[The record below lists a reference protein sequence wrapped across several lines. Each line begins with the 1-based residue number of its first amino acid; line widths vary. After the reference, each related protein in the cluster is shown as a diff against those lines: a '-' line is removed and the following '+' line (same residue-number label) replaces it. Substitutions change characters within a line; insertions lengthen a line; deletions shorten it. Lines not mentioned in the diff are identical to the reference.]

1 MNDCSERQIAQL
13 RVPPHSIEGESS
25 VLGGLL
31 LDNSAWDRVGD
42 LLTDQDFYRSEHK
55 LIYAAVGALI
65 NAAKPADV
73 ISVNAYLV
81 NNGQADE
88 VGGIPYLNSLA
99 QCVLSAKNIRRYAE
113 IVRDNAVL
121 RGLISAGDTIASA
134 AFNPQGKDVATI
146 LDEAGAL
153 VTGLRVTTGRTMPTS
168 IEDSVVTL
176 LDRVTELAEGN
187 VPPGTPTRIP
197 GLDRMLGGGLK
208 GGKQIIIAARPSI
221 GKSSLGEQLCLS
233 LALDGHGAAFLS
245 QEMSKDELTDRA
257 VANLGRIALDNIISG
272 QLTDEDWPRLTEA
285 IERMRGIP
293 LYLDDQPG
301 LTLHDISAKA
311 RMLKRQHNIKLL
323 VVDYIQLCDGG
334 KDKDNR
340 HHQIEELSRGTKKL
354 ARQLDITIIL
364 LSQLNREVE
373 KRVSGRPV
381 LSDLKESGSIE
392 EDADVVVLLSRGQE
406 GQGGMQLINC
416 DVPKNRQGKVGG
428 VTLGFDGAFQQWRES
443 TIPFEF
449 KKAAKRHYTEDV

>member
-1 MNDCSERQIAQL
+1 MSHYPDRQIAQL
-13 RVPPHSIEGESS
+13 RVPPHSVEGEAS

-31 LDNSAWDRVGD
+31 LDNSAWDRIGD
-42 LLTDQDFYRSEHK
+42 LLTDQDFYRSENK
-55 LIYAAVGALI
+55 LVYAAIGSLI
-65 NAAKPADV
+65 NAAKPADM
-73 ISVNAYLV
+73 ITVNAYLE
-81 NNGQADE
+81 NQGKAEE
-88 VGGIPYLNSLA
+88 VGGLPYLNQLA
-99 QCVLSAKNIRRYAE
+99 QYVPSAANIRRYAE
-113 IVRDNAVL
+113 IVRDNAIL
-121 RGLISAGDTIASA
+121 RGLITTGDAIATA
-134 AFNPQGKDVATI
+134 AFCPMGKDAATI
-146 LDEAGAL
+146 LDEASAL
-153 VTGLRVTTGRTMPTS
+153 VTGLRVNTGRTMPTA
-168 IEDSVVTL
+168 IEGSVVAL
-176 LDRVTELAEGN
+176 LDRVSDLADGN
-187 VPPGTPTRIP
+187 VPPGIPTRIP

-221 GKSSLGEQLCLS
+221 GKSSLGEQICLS
-233 LALDGHGAAFLS
+233 LALENYGAAFLS

-257 VANLGRIALDNIISG
+257 AANLGRIALDNIISG
-272 QLTDEDWPRLTEA
+272 QLTDEEWPRLTEA

-311 RMLKRQHNIKLL
+311 RMLKRQHDIKLL
-323 VVDYIQLCDGG
+323 VVDYIQLCDSG
-334 KDKDNR
+334 KAKDNR

-392 EDADVVVLLSRGQE
+392 EDADVVMLLSRGQE
-406 GQGGMQLINC
+406 GQGGIQLINC

-443 TIPFEF
+443 TAPFEF
-449 KKAAKRHYTEDV
+449 KKPTKRHYTEDV

>member
-1 MNDCSERQIAQL
+1 MSRYPDQEMAQL
-13 RVPPHSIEGESS
+13 RVPPHSVEGETS

-42 LLTDQDFYRSEHK
+42 LLTEADFYRHEHK

-65 NAAKPADV
+65 NAGKPADIV
-73 ISVNAYLV
+73 TVYTHLAN
-81 NNGQADE
+81 QADD
-88 VGGIPYLNSLA
+88 VGGLSYLHQLA
-99 QCVLSAKNIRRYAE
+99 QYVPSAANIRRYAE
-113 IVRDNAVL
+113 IVRDSAIL
-121 RGLISAGDTIASA
+121 RGLVSVGDTIATSA
-134 AFNPQGKDVATI
+134 FSPMGKDVATI

-153 VTGLRVTTGRTMPTS
+153 VTGLRVNTGRTIPTS
-168 IEDSVVTL
+168 IEGSVVAL
-176 LDRVTELAEGN
+176 LDRVQDLADGN
-187 VPPGTPTRIP
+187 VPPGIPTRIP
-197 GLDRMLGGGLK
+197 SLDRMLGGGLK

-221 GKSSLGEQLCLS
+221 GKSSLGEQICLN
-233 LALDGHGAAFLS
+233 LALEGYGAALLS

-272 QLTDEDWPRLTEA
+272 KLADEEWSRLTEA
-285 IERMRGIP
+285 VERMRGIP
-293 LYLDDQPG
+293 MYLDDQPG
-301 LTLHDISAKA
+301 LTLHDIAAKA
-311 RMLKRQHNIKLL
+311 RMLKRQHDIKLV

-392 EDADVVVLLSRGQE
+392 EDADVVMLLSRAQE
-406 GQGGMQLINC
+406 NPGGVQLINC
-416 DVPKNRQGKVGG
+416 DIPKNRQGKVGG
-428 VTLGFDGAFQQWRES
+428 LTLGFNGSFQQWHES
-443 TIPFEF
+443 VMPFEF
-449 KKAAKRHYTEDV
+449 KKPAKRHYTEDV

>member
-1 MNDCSERQIAQL
+1 MSQHPDRQIAQL
-13 RVPPHSIEGESS
+13 RVPPHSIEGETS

-55 LIYAAVGALI
+55 LIFAAVGALI
-65 NAAKPADV
+65 IAAKPADIV
-73 ISVNAYLV
+73 TVYTHLANQ
-81 NNGQADE
+81 GKGDD
-88 VGGIPYLNSLA
+88 VGGLQYLNELA
-99 QCVLSAKNIRRYAE
+99 QYVPSAANIRRYAE
-113 IVRDNAVL
+113 IVRDSAL
-121 RGLISAGDTIASA
+121 QRGLVSAGDAIATSA
-134 AFNPQGKDVATI
+134 FCPMGKDVATL
-146 LDEAGAL
+146 LDEASAL
-153 VTGLRVTTGRTMPTS
+153 VTGLRVNTGRTMPTS
-168 IEDSVVTL
+168 IEGSVVAL
-176 LDRVTELAEGN
+176 LDRVQDLAEGKI
-187 VPPGTPTRIP
+187 PPGIPTRIP

-221 GKSSLGEQLCLS
+221 GKSSLGEQLCIN
-233 LALDGHGAAFLS
+233 LALENYGAAFLS

-272 QLTDEDWPRLTEA
+272 QLTDEEWPRLTEA
-285 IERMRGIP
+285 IERMHGIP

-311 RMLKRQHNIKLL
+311 RMLKRQHDIKLL

-392 EDADVVVLLSRGQE
+392 EDADVVMLLSRGQE
-406 GQGGMQLINC
+406 NNGGLQIINC

-443 TIPFEF
+443 VIPFEF
-449 KKAAKRHYTEDV
+449 KKPARRHYTEDV